1 MIFNIQKCSI
11 HDGHGLRTLV
21 FFKGCPL
28 RCKWCAN
35 PESQDYGQE
44 IMESQ
49 GKCIGCGA
57 CLKVCPADAIFS
69 AEDGLRIDRKKCIKC
84 FRCAE
89 SCYAGAKYL
98 VGEEYEIEELCK
110 QIEKDKIF
118 YSIMGGGVTFSGG
131 EPLTQPRYLIEIA
144 RKCRQKGIDVAIESC
159 GAGNYDEFKEA
170 LPYVNSMFLDI
181 KHMDSDRHRELT
193 GGGNEMILENIK
205 KIAAFGVDITVRTP
219 VIPGLNDSKDNII
232 ATAEFVKGIPQI
244 KSYELLLYHQF
255 GVNKYSALGREYG
268 LSDVNPPEESQVR
281 ELARAANDVLDGTD
295 KSCFYTK
302 DNEKI
307 IVKE

>member
-1 MIFNIQKCSI
+1 M
-11 HDGHGLRTLV
+11 
-21 FFKGCPL
+21 
-28 RCKWCAN
+28 
-35 PESQDYGQE
+35 
-44 IMESQ
+44 
-49 GKCIGCGA
+49 
-57 CLKVCPADAIFS
+57 
-69 AEDGLRIDRKKCIKC
+69 
-84 FRCAE
+84 
-89 SCYAGAKYL
+89 
-98 VGEEYEIEELCK
+98 GEEYEIEELCK

-131 EPLTQPRYLIEIA
+131 EPLTQPRYLTEIA
-144 RKCRQKGIDVAIESC
+144 RKCGQKGIDVAIESC

-193 GGGNEMILENIK
+193 GAGNEMILENIK